1 MKRGRSLHKL
11 FILLCLAIIGIHN
24 TFASD
29 TNPKP
34 STSVPKLI
42 HVGVIMDMPFA
53 QNIDGHYSGI
63 AVDIWE
69 RIAKIN
75 HWQFVYT
82 PLSSNHME
90 SIIDTLANSN
100 NLDVVIGPISVS
112 ATRLEKVD
120 FSRPFYL
127 SSIGVI
133 SKRNE
138 LGILDI
144 AHMLLSKNL
153 LHIIIILI
161 LSFAAYLTLLWLF
174 ERNKAREGVAANNQ
188 YPSLTQRIWLHLFQK
203 KVDYMPITTQGRII
217 GIFWVIIAAAIF
229 TAINANFTSALTIAR
244 YKSSQTTSTLAGLQ
258 AAKVA
263 GVKGQFN
270 IEVAEKNG
278 IMVTKVKDIE
288 EAIRLLDAGKV
299 NGIVSDTPV
308 AVEYL
313 RQHNLPQL
321 ILSPVILENDE
332 LAFAVKSNS
341 PLRHAIDLGIS
352 TFQDDDSI
360 EPLCKRYIGEEA
372 HHCDI

>member
-1 MKRGRSLHKL
+1 MELGRSLYKI
-11 FILLCLAIIGIHN
+11 FILLWLVIIGTHN
-24 TFASD
+24 VFASD
-29 TNPKP
+29 TN
-34 STSVPKLI
+34 STPATPKLI

-90 SIIDTLANSN
+90 SVIDTLASSN
-100 NLDVVIGPISVS
+100 NLDVVIGPVSVS
-112 ATRLEKVD
+112 AARLEKVD

-133 SKRNE
+133 TKRNE

-144 AHMLLSKNL
+144 AQMLLSKNL

-161 LSFAAYLTLLWLF
+161 LSFAAYLTLLWFF
-174 ERNKAREGVAANNQ
+174 ERNKAREGVAINNQ
-188 YPSLTQRIWLHLFQK
+188 YPNLTQRIWLHLFQK

-258 AAKVA
+258 ASKVA

-288 EAIRLLDAGKV
+288 EAIKLLDAGKV
-299 NGIVSDTPV
+299 NGVVSDTPV

-321 ILSPVILENDE
+321 MLSPVILENDE
-332 LAFAVKSNS
+332 LAFAVKSDS
-341 PLRHAIDLGIS
+341 PFRHPIDIGITS
-352 TFQDDDSI
+352 FQDDDSV

>member
-1 MKRGRSLHKL
+1 MKRGRSLYKI
-11 FILLCLAIIGIHN
+11 FILLCLAIINTHN
-24 TFASD
+24 VFASD
-29 TNPKP
+29 TNQNP
-34 STSVPKLI
+34 SAPTPKLI

-75 HWQFVYT
+75 HWQFAYT

-90 SIIDTLANSN
+90 SIIDTLASSN

-112 ATRLEKVD
+112 AARLEKVD

-133 SKRNE
+133 TKRNE

-153 LHIIIILI
+153 LHIIIILV
-161 LSFAAYLTLLWLF
+161 LSFAAYLTLLWFF
-174 ERNKAREGVAANNQ
+174 ERNKARDGVAINHQ
-188 YPSLTQRIWLHLFQK
+188 YPNLTQRIWLHLFQK

-278 IMVTKVKDIE
+278 IDVTKVTNIE
-288 EAIRLLDAGKV
+288 AAIKLLDAGKV
-299 NGIVSDTPV
+299 DGVVSDTPV

-313 RQHNLPQL
+313 RHHNLPNL
-321 ILSPVILENDE
+321 MLSPVVLENDE

-341 PLRHAIDLGIS
+341 PLRHAIDLGIT
-352 TFQDDDSI
+352 TFQDDDSV
-360 EPLCKRYIGEEA
+360 EPLCKRYIGDEA
-372 HHCDI
+372 KHCDI

>member
-1 MKRGRSLHKL
+1 LKRGRSLYKI
-11 FILLCLAIIGIHN
+11 FILLCLAIINTHN
-24 TFASD
+24 VFASD
-29 TNPKP
+29 TNQNP
-34 STSVPKLI
+34 SAPTPKLI

-75 HWQFVYT
+75 HWQFAYT

-90 SIIDTLANSN
+90 SIIDTLASSN

-112 ATRLEKVD
+112 AARLEKVD

-133 SKRNE
+133 TKRNE

-153 LHIIIILI
+153 LHIIIILV
-161 LSFAAYLTLLWLF
+161 LSFAAYLTLLWFF
-174 ERNKAREGVAANNQ
+174 ERNKARDGVAINHQ
-188 YPSLTQRIWLHLFQK
+188 YPNLTQRIWLHLFQK

-278 IMVTKVKDIE
+278 IDVTKVTNIE
-288 EAIRLLDAGKV
+288 AAIKLLDAGKV
-299 NGIVSDTPV
+299 DGVVSDTPV

-313 RQHNLPQL
+313 RHHNLPNL
-321 ILSPVILENDE
+321 MLSPVVLENDE

-341 PLRHAIDLGIS
+341 PLRHAIDLGIT
-352 TFQDDDSI
+352 TFQDDDSV
-360 EPLCKRYIGEEA
+360 EPLCKRYIGDEA
-372 HHCDI
+372 KHCDI

>member
-1 MKRGRSLHKL
+1 MKRGRSLYKI
-11 FILLCLAIIGIHN
+11 FILLCLVIIGIHN

-29 TNPKP
+29 TNPNP
-34 STSVPKLI
+34 SAAPKLI

-90 SIIDTLANSN
+90 NIIDTLASSN

-112 ATRLEKVD
+112 AARLDKVD

-133 SKRNE
+133 TKRNE

-153 LHIIIILI
+153 LHIIIILV
-161 LSFAAYLTLLWLF
+161 LSFAAYLTLLWFF
-174 ERNKAREGVAANNQ
+174 ERNRAREGVIVNHQ
-188 YPSLTQRIWLHLFQK
+188 YPNLTQRIWLHLFQK

-263 GVKGQFN
+263 GVNGQFN

-278 IMVTKVKDIE
+278 IDVTKVTNIE
-288 EAIRLLDAGKV
+288 AAIKLLDAGKV
-299 NGIVSDTPV
+299 DGVVSDTPV

-313 RQHNLPQL
+313 RHHNLPNL
-321 ILSPVILENDE
+321 MLSPVVLENDE

-341 PLRHAIDLGIS
+341 PLRHAIDLGIT
-352 TFQDDDSI
+352 TFQDDDSV
-360 EPLCKRYIGEEA
+360 EPLCKRYIGDEA
-372 HHCDI
+372 KHCDI

>member
-1 MKRGRSLHKL
+1 M
-11 FILLCLAIIGIHN
+11 FILLWLVIVGTHN
-24 TFASD
+24 VFASD
-29 TNPKP
+29 TN
-34 STSVPKLI
+34 STPLTPKLI

-90 SIIDTLANSN
+90 SVIDTLASSN
-100 NLDVVIGPISVS
+100 NLDVVIGPVSVS
-112 ATRLEKVD
+112 AARLEKVD

-133 SKRNE
+133 TKRNE

-153 LHIIIILI
+153 LHIIIILV
-161 LSFAAYLTLLWLF
+161 LSFAAYLTLLWFF
-174 ERNKAREGVAANNQ
+174 ERNKAREGVTINNQ
-188 YPSLTQRIWLHLFQK
+188 YPNLTQRIWLHLFQK

-229 TAINANFTSALTIAR
+229 TAINANFTSSLTIAR

-278 IMVTKVKDIE
+278 IEVSKVNNIE
-288 EAIRLLDAGKV
+288 AAIKLLDAGKV
-299 NGIVSDTPV
+299 DGVVSDTPV

-313 RQHNLPQL
+313 RHHNLPNL
-321 ILSPVILENDE
+321 VLSPVILENDE
-332 LAFAVKSNS
+332 LAFAIKSNS
-341 PLRHAIDLGIS
+341 PLRHAIDIGII
-352 TFQDDDSI
+352 TFQDDDSV
-360 EPLCKRYIGEEA
+360 EPLCKRYIGDEA
-372 HHCDI
+372 KHCDI